1 MLKFAIIATAPKVPE
16 ATDVPGE
23 PKVPEAPS
31 VSAHTPPS
39 TETVGAQIY
48 ADT

>member
-1 MLKFAIIATAPKVPE
+1 MAPTA
-16 ATDVPGE
+16 
-23 PKVPEAPS
+23 PEAPF